1 MINHLKLENYRNYD
15 KYELN
20 LEKTTVLVGL
30 NGVGKTNVLE
40 AVGLLSFGRSFR
52 EEDKKNLVKFDSDY
66 ARVTGDELEVFLQ
79 KNPRLLMA
87 GKERG
92 VRKKMAD
99 FIGTLLTVVFSPET
113 IEIITGSPAERRR
126 FLDVALSQ
134 VDREYYL
141 ALSAYNKVR
150 KQRNHLLQRIGSG
163 DANESELKFWNDEL
177 CKSAEII
184 NAKRVNATGFLNEII
199 SALYSEISGDKDE
212 NLMLIY
218 HSKSGDDLAGKLAE
232 NWRREVAYGA
242 TIYGPHRDDLE
253 FHLGKRNMAN
263 FASRGEIRSA
273 ILALKVAEL
282 EFLEKHVHDREDRE
296 EKFASPMLLLDDIFS
311 EFDPERREH
320 LGGLILKYQSLITT
334 TEKEHLSDELTNK
347 AKIIELK

>member
-1 MINHLKLENYRNYD
+1 MIQHLKLENYRNYD
-15 KYELN
+15 KFELD

-52 EEDKKNLVKFDSDY
+52 EEDKKNLVKFETDY
-66 ARVTGDELEVFLQ
+66 ARVTGDDLEVFLQ
-79 KNPRLLMA
+79 RNPRLLMA
-87 GKERG
+87 AKERG

-113 IEIITGSPAERRR
+113 IEIITGSPLERRR
-126 FLDVALSQ
+126 FLDVMISQ
-134 VDREYYL
+134 TDREYYL
-141 ALSAYNKVR
+141 ALSAYHKVR
-150 KQRNHLLQRIGSG
+150 KQRNHLLQRIGRG
-163 DANESELKFWNDEL
+163 EAGEQELKFWNDEL
-177 CKSAEII
+177 CKSAAII
-184 NAKRVNATGFLNEII
+184 NVKRVNAAKFINELLP
-199 SALYSEISGDKDE
+199 ALYAKIAGEKGD
-212 NLMLIY
+212 NFSIVYL
-218 HSKSGDDLAGKLAE
+218 SKSGDDLAKKLAE
-232 NWRREVAYGA
+232 NWMREVAYGA

-253 FHLGKRNMAN
+253 FYLGTRNMAN

-282 EFLEKHVHDREDRE
+282 EFLEKHVNDRADRE
-296 EKFASPMLLLDDIFS
+296 EKFASPVLLLDDVFS
-311 EFDPERREH
+311 EFDQERREH

-334 TEKEHLSDELTNK
+334 TETEHLSAELMKK

>member
-1 MINHLKLENYRNYD
+1 MITHLKLENYRNYD
-15 KYELN
+15 KYELD
-20 LEKTTVLVGL
+20 LGKTTVLVGL

-52 EEDKKNLVKFDSDY
+52 EEDKKNLVKFDSDF

-87 GKERG
+87 AKERG

-99 FIGTLLTVVFSPET
+99 YVGTLLTVVFSPET
-113 IEIITGSPAERRR
+113 MEIITGSPAERRR
-126 FLDVALSQ
+126 FLDVMISQ

-150 KQRNHLLQRIGSG
+150 KQRNHLLQWIGSG
-163 DANESELKFWNDEL
+163 DANETELKFWNDEL
-177 CKSAEII
+177 CKSAAII
-184 NAKRVNATGFLNEII
+184 NAKRNVSIEFLNENLP
-199 SALYSEISGDKDE
+199 ALYARISGEKGE
-212 NLMLIY
+212 PFSIIY
-218 HSKSGDDLAGKLAE
+218 HSKSGSDLAQKLAE
-232 NWRREVAYGA
+232 NWQREVAYGA

-253 FHLGKRNMAN
+253 FHLGTRNMAN

-282 EFLEKHVHDREDRE
+282 EFLEKHVNDRDDRE
-296 EKFASPMLLLDDIFS
+296 EKFATPMLLLDDIFS
-311 EFDPERREH
+311 EFDPERRDH

-334 TEKEHLSDELTNK
+334 TEKDHLSKELIK
-347 AKIIELK
+347 SAKIIELT